1 MKEKTSLQMGLIPGV
16 LLLYLFLATNV
27 LLPICAHDRHYYE
40 DYLGKI
46 SLSDGFL
53 NINGKLVCN
62 EGFSLHDAA
71 VVCRQLGKPTAHVYI
86 IYNEKVKANET
97 LRSLRGHGCRG
108 NETRL
113 QQCYVGIKA
122 GCRQK
127 VPISITCKKEQAKMC
142 QNTNLT
148 LLQGKSIRVYSGTRV
163 TATCLARGL
172 YMPSQYWYKWTLST
186 NNSIVGSSPSISLQM
201 NNTSPANMTLTC
213 SVNIGRQECHVNNSI
228 DIQVFSDPKPL
239 TKAFNLTIGQSL
251 NFSKLYSC
259 NPSCNCT
266 WRKIEGDRELGPEAC
281 DEMKIQNISQSGL
294 YIVTCTNYLN
304 VTIGKPRKGVSVDV
318 IKVKV
323 SDKPTMKCPEEQ
335 YVILTSQPYKKHHNL
350 CHFNGQWENK
360 TCTWDGSQSCAN
372 CSIKI
377 DELYNSGNYTCT
389 AGYKDQPMSTLN
401 MTTHNMTVHILSGN
415 STVSVMEGSSIN
427 LNLPKCSDTN
437 FAFNNYTWKILKE
450 DGEVE
455 GNYSQL
461 NRVNTSAYYVGF
473 SSDKAL
479 MRLEVL
485 YGPKVTCDEK
495 VFVPLGTR
503 ASLKCSV
510 KANPISSYITW
521 KRGSELLQNTS
532 SETYVL
538 SKTGMLDS
546 GSYICTAYNTMVDC
560 YNETH
565 EGNDSCTTTVDVYV
579 EGDEQKVTVVAS
591 VLSLLLV
598 CLMGV
603 VGVLSGLL
611 YRARRGERRRN
622 NPTKMLPLLTKPES
636 VKDGPA
642 ADIYENA

>member
-1 MKEKTSLQMGLIPGV
+1 MGLIPGV
-16 LLLYLFLATNV
+16 LLLYLFLVTNV

-40 DYLGKI
+40 DHLGNI
-46 SLSDGFL
+46 SLSEDFL

-62 EGFSLHDAA
+62 EGFSLLDAA

-86 IYNEKVKANET
+86 IYNETVKANEI

-127 VPISITCKKEQAKMC
+127 VPISITCNEEQAKMC
-142 QNTNLT
+142 QNTTLT
-148 LLQGKSIRVYSGTRV
+148 LLPGKSIRVYSGTRV

-172 YMPSQYWYKWTLST
+172 YMPSQYWYKWTLSSD
-186 NNSIVGSSPSISLQM
+186 NSFVRSSPSISLQM
-201 NNTSPANMTLTC
+201 NNTSPANMSLTC
-213 SVNIGRQECHVNNSI
+213 SVNIGRQECHVNDSI
-228 DIQVFSDPKPL
+228 DIQVFRDPKPL
-239 TKAFNLTIGQSL
+239 TKAFHLTIGQSL
-251 NFSKLYSC
+251 NFSKEYLC
-259 NPSCNCT
+259 NPRCKCS
-266 WRKIEGDRELGPEAC
+266 WRKIEGDRELEPKPEDC
-281 DEMKIQNISQSGL
+281 DEVKIQNKAQSGL
-294 YIVTCTNYLN
+294 YIVNRTNYLN

-335 YVILTSQPYKKHHNL
+335 YVILTSKKDHNM
-350 CHFNGQWENK
+350 CHFNGQWENI
-360 TCTWDGSQSCAN
+360 TCTGDRFSKSCVN
-372 CSIKI
+372 CRINEFQK
-377 DELYNSGNYTCT
+377 SGNYTCT
-389 AGYKDQPMSTLN
+389 AGYKDQYMSNLI
-401 MTTHNMTVHILSGN
+401 MTTHNMTVHILSRN

-427 LNLPKCSDTN
+427 LNLPNCSDTN

-455 GNYSQL
+455 GDYSQL
-461 NRVNTSAYYVGF
+461 DNVTTSANYVGF
-473 SSDKAL
+473 SMNVPETL
-479 MRLEVL
+479 ITLNVL

-510 KANPISSYITW
+510 KANPNSSYITW
-521 KRGSELLQNTS
+521 TRGGELLQNTS

-546 GSYICTAYNTMVDC
+546 GSYICTAYNTMVHC
-560 YNETH
+560 FHETR

-579 EGDEQKVTVVAS
+579 EGDELKVTVVAS

-598 CLMGV
+598 CLMGI

-611 YRARRGERRRN
+611 YRARREEWRRN
-622 NPTKMLPLLTKPES
+622 KPTKMLPLLTKPES